1 MNIRNCTS
9 CGKIYNYD
17 GFKICP
23 NCRKTDENDFIKV
36 RDYLHESPGANILE
50 VSEATE
56 VDSGKIISFL
66 REGRLEIEEGGNLIL
81 ECEKCGVS
89 ITTGRFCNKCTSEL
103 QRELGQVVNSAKSN
117 KTSTNTVEKSEF
129 RVVDRYKDKR

>member
-1 MNIRNCTS
+1 MNIKNCTS

-17 GFKICP
+17 GFKTCI
-23 NCRKTDENDFIKV
+23 NCRKADEVDFVKV
-36 RDYLHESPGANILE
+36 REYLHESPGANISE

-66 REGRLEIEEGGNLIL
+66 REGRLEIEAGGNLIL
-81 ECEKCGVS
+81 ECEKCGIS

-103 QRELGQVVNSAKSN
+103 QRELGQVVDSAKTN
-117 KTSTNTVEKSEF
+117 KKSTDQIEKSEF

>member
-17 GFKICP
+17 GLKTCI
-23 NCRKTDENDFIKV
+23 NCRKADEKDYEKV
-36 RDYLHESPGANILE
+36 RDYLHESPGANISE

-56 VDSGKIISFL
+56 VDSGKIIAFL
-66 REGRLEIEEGGNLIL
+66 REGRLEVEAGGNLIL

-89 ITTGRFCNKCTSEL
+89 ITTGRFCNKCTSDL
-103 QRELGQVVNSAKSN
+103 QRELGQVVTSARPNKSQTHT
-117 KTSTNTVEKSEF
+117 KEKDAF